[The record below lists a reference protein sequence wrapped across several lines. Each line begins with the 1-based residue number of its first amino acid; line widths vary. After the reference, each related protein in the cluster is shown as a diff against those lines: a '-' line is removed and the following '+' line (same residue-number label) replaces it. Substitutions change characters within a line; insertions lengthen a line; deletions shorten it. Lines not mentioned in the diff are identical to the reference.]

1 MIIYVVKWSG
11 RNVFLGYRCR
21 SHFVPIFIWMRKY
34 WTRIII
40 IMIVVWA
47 TWAPLS
53 MNCIHTDKQYNCREM
68 DRSHT
73 SNNGFY
79 VMMRPPWW
87 CHIYQLFCFKQLT
100 ELVGHVDCHK
110 ALKLFHTH
118 TPINIPHNAQIS
130 RCLMGNQMS
139 TWLFQM
145 ACTTQ
150 DWLHEHFVVGKSCD
164 YVTRIIIKT
173 HPNQPTK
180 C

>member
-1 MIIYVVKWSG
+1 MFGQRELHYPCIAYTQTNNITAEKWIEV
-11 RNVFLGYRCR
+11 N
-21 SHFVPIFIWMRKY
+21 
-34 WTRIII
+34 
-40 IMIVVWA
+40 
-47 TWAPLS
+47 
-53 MNCIHTDKQYNCREM
+53 
-68 DRSHT
+68 T

-139 TWLFQM
+139 TWLFQT

-150 DWLHEHFVVGKSCD
+150 DWLHEHFIVGKSCD